1 MAGFFYA
8 METSPVGKPKPTLDL
23 TNADGNAFVLIAA
36 GSRALRASHT
46 PEEISQFRE
55 EATSGD
61 YNNVLM
67 TLGKWCDVKI
77 CTDDDDDDYDDD
89 YDDDDDDYE

>member
-1 MAGFFYA
+1 MAGFFYV

-46 PEEISQFRE
+46 PEEISQFRRD
-55 EATSGD
+55 AASGN
-61 YNNVLM
+61 YNNVLL
-67 TLGKWCDVKI
+67 TLVKWCDVEI
-77 CTDDDDDDYDDD
+77 RDEDEDEDEDDDDDDDED
-89 YDDDDDDYE
+89 